1 MDVIIRLL
9 LAHIVGDF
17 FLQSKSC
24 CEAKRE
30 RTVKGFFMSGFH
42 SLVIAILS
50 YLVVADWSCWWIP
63 VVLLLSH
70 WLIDIIK
77 SWHEDESASSFLL
90 DQLAHIILIGV
101 ISFCYMGC
109 PKLEYDAFSTVNL
122 LYLLSYLLVLKPSS
136 IIIKLFTQ
144 QWAPKETSK
153 ISLPNAG
160 KWIGY
165 LERVLILTFIFVGHV
180 EGIGF
185 LLAAKSIFRFGDL
198 NKSKD
203 VRTTEYVLLG
213 TFMSFA
219 ISIIIGFGVKWLI

>member
-17 FLQSKSC
+17 FLQPKSC

-30 RTVKGFFMSGFH
+30 RSVKGFFMIGLH
-42 SLVIAILS
+42 ALVIAILS
-50 YLVVADWSCWWIP
+50 YVVVADWSCWWIP
-63 VVLLLSH
+63 IVVLLSH

-77 SWHEDESASSFLL
+77 SWHEDESASTFLI
-90 DQLAHIILIGV
+90 DQLVHITLIGV
-101 ISFCYMGC
+101 IGYCYMGC
-109 PKLEYDAFSTVNL
+109 PKVEFGALSTVKL
-122 LYLLSYLLVLKPSS
+122 LYLLSFLLVLKPSS

-165 LERVLILTFIFVGHV
+165 LERVLILTFIFAGHI

>member
-9 LAHIVGDF
+9 LAHVVGDF
-17 FLQSKSC
+17 FLQPKSC
-24 CEAKRE
+24 CETKRE
-30 RTVKGFFMSGFH
+30 HTVKGFFMSGLH
-42 SLVIAILS
+42 ALVIAILS
-50 YLVVADWSCWWIP
+50 YVAVADWSCWWIP
-63 VVLLLSH
+63 IVILLSH
-70 WLIDIIK
+70 WLIDIFK
-77 SWHEDESASSFLL
+77 SWHEDESAGSFLI

-101 ISFCYMGC
+101 IGYSYMGC
-109 PKLEYDAFSTVNL
+109 PKVEFGAFSTENL
-122 LYLLSYLLVLKPSS
+122 LYLLSFLLVLKPSS

-144 QWAPKETSK
+144 QWTPKETSK

-165 LERVLILTFIFVGHV
+165 LERVLILTFIFTGHV

-219 ISIIIGFGVKWLI
+219 ISILIGFGVKWLV